1 MPLKLNVGLS
11 RKVGEANYGS
21 RGASVN
27 VEMELESTL
36 IGEPQKL
43 RERIRQV
50 FGVVRDSL
58 AEELNG
64 NGSTAGNGTST
75 NGVHPNGA
83 AGGNGHSNGNGS
95 ANPRPATASQ
105 IRALRAICKAQ
116 RLNLDQFVRERYRRS
131 QPEDLNIKE
140 ASHLIDE
147 LKQKE

>member
-64 NGSTAGNGTST
+64 NGGHAGNGTGT
-75 NGVHPNGA
+75 NGAHPNGA

-95 ANPRPATASQ
+95 SNPRPATAFQ
-105 IRALRAICKAQ
+105 VRALRAICKAQ
-116 RLNLDQFVRERYRRS
+116 KL
-131 QPEDLNIKE
+131 
-140 ASHLIDE
+140 
-147 LKQKE
+147 